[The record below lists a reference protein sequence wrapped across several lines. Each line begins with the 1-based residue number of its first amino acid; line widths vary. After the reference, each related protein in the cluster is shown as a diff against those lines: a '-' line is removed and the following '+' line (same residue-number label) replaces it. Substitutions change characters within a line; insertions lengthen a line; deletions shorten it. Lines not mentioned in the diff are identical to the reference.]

1 MFPVK
6 KRIKNHYHWV
16 VAAVLFLQLGIY
28 VGFYNV
34 GGSFLLPITL
44 ELGIS
49 RSAYSVVVT
58 FVGGIVSCL
67 TLMVS
72 GSLFQRFG
80 YRKMLCIGMPCVIAG
95 YSLMAFVNGLPGLVL
110 SSVLQGIAVGL
121 CTSVTANRVINT
133 WFCRHRGTV
142 WGVLASVTGLGGSLW
157 SAILPSL
164 IGQLGWRNVYLSMA
178 GILVAILALNLLLVC
193 NEPADM
199 GMLPYGEG
207 EHSETHKAAATKVLN
222 YQGCSFKELVRKPV
236 FYLLLVALTG
246 LFICIYLPYSVIVAH
261 GSDRGLS
268 AEEAS
273 DLQSIMLL
281 VLAGG
286 KILFGWLVDRIG
298 VRKVLMLCCVLGASG
313 LYMLAAMTGHTQ
325 AVVAVVL
332 YGLSLPVLTIV
343 VPALTIDLF
352 GYHSSAV
359 AIGIF
364 ASLTP
369 VGSMLAG
376 PISNSVFDAVG
387 NYAPAFYAGAG
398 VLLGIMA
405 VLLGIYAMANRE
417 KKKWLNTHSE

>member
-1 MFPVK
+1 MK

-16 VAAVLFLQLGIY
+16 VAAVLFLHLGIY

-95 YSLMAFVNGLPGLVL
+95 YSLMAFVNGLTGLVI

-164 IGQLGWRNVYLSMA
+164 MEQLGWRNVYLGMA
-178 GILVAILALNLLLVC
+178 GILVAIMALNLLFAC

-199 GMLPYGEG
+199 GLLPYGEG
-207 EHSETHKAAATKVLN
+207 EHSETHKAAA
-222 YQGCSFKELVRKPV
+222 S
-236 FYLLLVALTG
+236 
-246 LFICIYLPYSVIVAH
+246 
-261 GSDRGLS
+261 
-268 AEEAS
+268 
-273 DLQSIMLL
+273 
-281 VLAGG
+281 
-286 KILFGWLVDRIG
+286 
-298 VRKVLMLCCVLGASG
+298 KVLMLCCALGASG
-313 LYMLAAMTGHTQ
+313 LYMLATMAGHTQ
-325 AVVAVVL
+325 AMVAVVL

>member
-1 MFPVK
+1 MK
-6 KRIKNHYHWV
+6 KQIKKHYHWV
-16 VAAVLFLQLGIY
+16 VAAVLFLHLGIY

-49 RSAYSVVVT
+49 RSAYSVAVT

-67 TLMVS
+67 ALMVS
-72 GSLFQRFG
+72 GPLFQRLG
-80 YRKMLCIGMPCVIAG
+80 YRKMLCIGMPCVILG
-95 YSLMAFVNGLPGLVL
+95 YGLMAFVSGMTGLIL

-121 CTSVTANRVINT
+121 CTSVTANRVVNA
-133 WFCRHRGTV
+133 WFHRHRGMV

-157 SAILPSL
+157 SGILPSL
-164 IGQLGWRNVYLSMA
+164 IGRMGWRNVYLSMA
-178 GILVAILALNLLLVC
+178 GVLIAILALNLLLVR
-193 NEPADM
+193 NAPEEI
-199 GMLPYGEG
+199 GLLPYGKGAHLEA
-207 EHSETHKAAATKVLN
+207 HKAAAVKVLN
-222 YQGCSFKELVRKPV
+222 YQGCSFRELVKKPV

-268 AEEAS
+268 AEQS
-273 DLQSIMLL
+273 SGMQSIMLL

-286 KILFGWLVDRIG
+286 KILLGWLLDRIG
-298 VRKVLMLCCVLGASG
+298 VRKVLLLCCGFGIAA
-313 LYMLAAMTGHTQ
+313 LYLLAAMTGYGT
-325 AVVAVVL
+325 AVAAVVL

-364 ASLTP
+364 SSLAP
-369 VGSMLAG
+369 VGSMIAG
-376 PISNSVFDAVG
+376 PISNAVYDAVG
-387 NYAPAFYAGAG
+387 DYSPVFYTGSG
-398 VLLGIMA
+398 ILLVITAM
-405 VLLGIYAMANRE
+405 LLCVYILATRE
-417 KKKWLNTHSE
+417 KKQWLETHIE